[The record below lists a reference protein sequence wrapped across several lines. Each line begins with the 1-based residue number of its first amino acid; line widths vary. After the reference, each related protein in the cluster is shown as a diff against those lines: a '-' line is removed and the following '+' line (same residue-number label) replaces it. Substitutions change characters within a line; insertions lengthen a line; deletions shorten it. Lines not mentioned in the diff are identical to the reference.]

1 MSQPIIADNQPKQ
14 VTLEKGKKYAF
25 CACGHSQ
32 TQPFCDGSH
41 KGTGLSPKVFVAE
54 EGGEAYLC
62 QCKQTDSAPWCD
74 GTHKQFARE
83 QVGKP
88 APGSQG

>member
-1 MSQPIIADNQPKQ
+1 MNQPIIADNQPKQ
-14 VTLEKGKKYAF
+14 VSLEEGKKYAF

-41 KGTGLSPKVFVAE
+41 KGKGLSPKVFVAE

-62 QCKQTDSAPWCD
+62 QCKQTGNTPWCD
-74 GTHKQFARE
+74 GTHKQFAKE
-83 QVGKP
+83 QVGKA
-88 APGSQG
+88 APGPQG

>member
-41 KGTGLSPKVFVAE
+41 KGTGLSPEVFVAE

-62 QCKQTDSAPWCD
+62 QCKQTGNTPWCD
-74 GTHKQFARE
+74 GTHNQFARE

-88 APGSQG
+88 APESQG